1 MKLSTKNE
9 VKGTGHEVMG
19 ALKQAAGKVT
29 GNRKLEVQGAGEKLA
44 GTAQRKVGQVAKRFG
59 K

>member
-1 MKLSTKNE
+1 
-9 VKGTGHEVMG
+9 MG
-19 ALKQAAGKVT
+19 AVKQAAGKVT